1 MQCRHALLLS
11 LAALS
16 ASLTAAPLPSYDF
29 ALKDPWDARAKPSM
43 KPTDK
48 KNKPLKFKSAVQLKD
63 LDAGPDFSVKADL
76 STPSMRERRQRERM
90 QHCIGI
96 NPPPGCPSAGF
107 NPLPR
112 CFGQSNCEQHAPPPA
127 HPLSG
132 PPRQQPGDYSLRGSW
147 LPR

>member
-1 MQCRHALLLS
+1 
-11 LAALS
+11 
-16 ASLTAAPLPSYDF
+16 
-29 ALKDPWDARAKPSM
+29 M

-76 STPSMRERRQRERM
+76 NTPSLRERMQREQM

-96 NPPPGCPSAGF
+96 NPPPGCPSVGF

-127 HPLSG
+127 YPLSG
-132 PPRQQPGDYSLRGSW
+132 PTRQQPGDYSLRGSW